1 MKSWE
6 APKMTIYNVRMNENI
21 AASGDETNNY
31 ERVYIYYDL
40 GGITRGGAD
49 YWCSG
54 TAIQDTSVSYTP
66 ADSRHNT
73 VSYDQM
79 SAINGCLA

>member
-6 APKMTIYNVRMNENI
+6 SPKMTIYNIRMNENI
-21 AASGDETNNY
+21 AASNDESNNY

-54 TAIQDTSVSYTP
+54 TAIQDTSISYTP
-66 ADSRHNT
+66 GEWQNT
-73 VSYDQM
+73 VNNSHLNTI
-79 SAINGCLA
+79 SGCLA